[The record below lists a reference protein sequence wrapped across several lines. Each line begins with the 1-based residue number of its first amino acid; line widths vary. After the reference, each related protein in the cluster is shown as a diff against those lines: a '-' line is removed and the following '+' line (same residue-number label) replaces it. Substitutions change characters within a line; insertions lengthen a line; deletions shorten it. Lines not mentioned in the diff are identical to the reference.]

1 MGKSFRNSDNNYLR
15 NGLYICNIKQNDR
28 DIMEAVKV
36 DPRETT
42 QQEMAEGIR
51 QAQVLFKLN
60 HTMPYTEEYDSLV
73 KELFGENIGKEVSIM
88 PGLTGVCFDRVKLA
102 DNTLIMNNC
111 LMMARGGIIIDEGV
125 MIAANVQL
133 ISNNHDLHDRQ
144 ILLCKTV
151 HICRNAWIG
160 AGATILPGVTVGE
173 NAVVAAGAV
182 VTKDVAPNTI
192 VGGNPA
198 KFIKEI

>member
-1 MGKSFRNSDNNYLR
+1 MSKSFRIRGNNRPEKGPYLCTR
-15 NGLYICNIKQNDR
+15 KQSKNE
-28 DIMEAVKV
+28 IMEAVIV
-36 DPRETT
+36 DPRHTT
-42 QQEMAEGIR
+42 SEEMTEGIR

-60 HTMPYTEEYDSLV
+60 HTMPYTEEYNALV
-73 KELFGENIGKEVSIM
+73 AELFGENIGSGVRVMS
-88 PGLTGVCFDRVKLA
+88 GLTGVCFDKVKLA
-102 DNTLIMNNC
+102 DNVLVMNNC
-111 LMMARGGIIIDEGV
+111 LMMGRGGITVDEGA

-144 ILLCKTV
+144 ILLCKPV
-151 HICRNAWIG
+151 HLCKNAWIG
-160 AGATILPGVTVGE
+160 AGATILPGVTIGE

-198 KFIKEI
+198 KFIREV

>member
-1 MGKSFRNSDNNYLR
+1 
-15 NGLYICNIKQNDR
+15 
-28 DIMEAVKV
+28 MEAFIVN
-36 DPRETT
+36 PRLTT
-42 QQEMAEGIR
+42 AEEHAEGVR

-60 HTMPYTEEYDSLV
+60 HTMPFTDEYYELV
-73 KELFGENIGKEVSIM
+73 RELLGNTLGEGATVM
-88 PGLTGVCFDRVKLA
+88 PGLTGVCFDKVRIGRNVM
-102 DNTLIMNNC
+102 IMNNC
-111 LMMARGGIIIDEGV
+111 LMMSRGGITIEDGA

-133 ISNNHDLHDRQ
+133 ITNNHDLLDRT
-144 ILLCKTV
+144 ILLCKPV

-182 VTKDVAPNTI
+182 VTKDVAPGTI

-198 KFIKEI
+198 KFIKKI

>member
-1 MGKSFRNSDNNYLR
+1 
-15 NGLYICNIKQNDR
+15 
-28 DIMEAVKV
+28 MEAIIV
-36 DPRETT
+36 DPRKTT
-42 QQEMAEGIR
+42 PEEMERGMR
-51 QAQVLFKLN
+51 DVKLVFTIN
-60 HTMPYTEEYDSLV
+60 QTMPYTEEYNNLV
-73 KELFGENIGKEVSIM
+73 KELFGDNLGDGATVM
-88 PGLTGVCFDRVKLA
+88 PPLKGVCFDRVKIGKHVM
-102 DNTLIMNNC
+102 IMPDC
-111 LMMARGGIIIDEGV
+111 LMMSRGGITIDDNA

-144 ILLCKTV
+144 LLICKPV
-151 HICRNAWIG
+151 HIGKNAWIG

-198 KFIKEI
+198 KFIKNIE